1 MTVQEADKINQL
13 FKNIDVLTAE
23 NAALKNNTHDHSE
36 LASKLISIEQKLDK
50 LLEVK
55 GKTK

>member
-13 FKNIDVLTAE
+13 FKNIDTLTAE

-50 LLEVK
+50 LLE

>member
-13 FKNIDVLTAE
+13 FKNIDDLTAE

-50 LLEVK
+50 LLE

>member
-1 MTVQEADKINQL
+1 MTVEEAEKINGL
-13 FKNIDVLTAE
+13 FRQIDTLTAE

-36 LASKLISIEQKLDK
+36 LTNKLISIEAKLDK